1 MNLRPAVLENR
12 FVRLEPLADR
22 HREPLRAACD
32 ADPELWPA
40 LYYRP
45 YGGAHFDAGWDD
57 LVAGQ
62 SAGTRIPF
70 AVLAGDALVGMSS
83 YIDIQRGNRAL
94 EIGTTYYAPSAR
106 GGPVNPAAKRLLLEH
121 AFACGAN
128 RVAFKVDDRNAR
140 SQAAMTKLG
149 ATREGVLRH
158 DMITWTG
165 HVRSSVVFSIIAEE
179 WPMIRARLDERL
191 AAFDV
196 RAETAD

>member
-32 ADPELWPA
+32 GDPELWPA
-40 LYYRP
+40 LYYRS
-45 YGGAHFDAGWDD
+45 YGGGHFDAGWDD

-70 AVLAGDALVGMSS
+70 AVMVEDTLVGMSS
-83 YIDIQRGNRAL
+83 YIDIQRNNRAL
-94 EIGTTYYAPSAR
+94 EIGTTYYQPSAR
-106 GGPVNPAAKRLLLEH
+106 GGSVNPAAKRLLLEH

-165 HVRSSVVFSIIAEE
+165 HVRSSVVFSILAEE
-179 WPMIRARLDERL
+179 WPGVRARLDERL
-191 AAFDV
+191 AGFGV
-196 RAETAD
+196 TPETDG

>member
-12 FVRLEPLADR
+12 FVRLEPLTDH
-22 HREPLRAACD
+22 HRDPLRIACD

-40 LYYRP
+40 LYYRS

-62 SAGTRIPF
+62 SAGTRVPF
-70 AVLAGDALVGMSS
+70 AVMVAGTLVGMSS

-94 EIGTTYYAPSAR
+94 EIGTTYYQPSAR

-121 AFACGAN
+121 AFTSGAN

-140 SQAAMTKLG
+140 SQAAMLKLG
-149 ATREGVLRH
+149 ATREGLLRH

-165 HVRSSVVFSIIAEE
+165 HVRSSVVFSILAGE
-179 WPMIRARLDERL
+179 WPDVRARLDERL
-191 AAFDV
+191 AVFEV
-196 RAETAD
+196 TPETAG

>member
-12 FVRLEPLADR
+12 FVRLEPLADH
-22 HREPLRAACD
+22 HREPLRAACN
-32 ADPELWPA
+32 ADPELWPD
-40 LYYRP
+40 LYYRS
-45 YGGAHFDAGWDD
+45 YGGEHFDAGWED

-70 AVLAGDALVGMSS
+70 AVMVADTLVGMSS
-83 YIDIQRGNRAL
+83 YIDIQFSNRAV
-94 EIGTTYYAPSAR
+94 EIGTTYYRPEAR
-106 GGPVNPAAKRLLLEH
+106 GGPVNTAAKRLLLEH
-121 AFACGAN
+121 AFSCGAN

-165 HVRSSVVFSIIAEE
+165 HVRSSVVFSILAEE
-179 WPMIRARLDERL
+179 LPELRARLDERL
-191 AAFDV
+191 AGLIPT
-196 RAETAD
+196 RS

>member
-1 MNLRPAVLENR
+1 MNLTPAVLENR
-12 FVRLEPLADR
+12 FVRLEPLEGH

-32 ADPELWPA
+32 ADPELWPS

-62 SAGTRIPF
+62 SAGSRIPF
-70 AVLAGDALVGMSS
+70 AVMAKDTLVGMSS
-83 YIDIQRGNRAL
+83 YIDIQRGNRAV
-94 EIGTTYYAPSAR
+94 EIGTTYYQPSAR
-106 GGPVNPAAKRLLLEH
+106 GGPVNPAAKRLLLDH

-128 RVAFKVDDRNAR
+128 RVAFKVDDLNLR
-140 SQAAMTKLG
+140 SQAAMLKLG

-165 HVRSSVVFSIIAEE
+165 RVRNSVVFSILAED
-179 WPMIRARLDERL
+179 WPEIRARLDERL
-191 AAFDV
+191 AKFVQASG
-196 RAETAD
+196 E

>member
-1 MNLRPAVLENR
+1 MNLEPAVLENR

-22 HREPLRAACD
+22 YREPLRAACD

-40 LYYRP
+40 LYYRS
-45 YGGAHFDAGWDD
+45 YGGAHFDTGWDD
-57 LVAGQ
+57 LVAGR
-62 SAGTRIPF
+62 SAGTRVPF
-70 AVLAGDALVGMSS
+70 AVMAGDAVVGMSS

-94 EIGTTYYAPSAR
+94 EIGTTYYRPSAR

-121 AFACGAN
+121 AFASGAN

-149 ATREGVLRH
+149 ATREGLLRH

-165 HVRSSVVFSIIAEE
+165 HVRSSVVFSIVAED
-179 WPMIRARLDERL
+179 WPEIRARLDERL

-196 RAETAD
+196 RSETDG

>member
-1 MNLRPAVLENR
+1 MNLAPAVLENR
-12 FVRLEPLADR
+12 FVRLEPLEDH

-45 YGGAHFDAGWDD
+45 YGGEHFDAGWDD

-70 AVLAGDALVGMSS
+70 AVMAGDALVGMSS
-83 YIDIQRGNRAL
+83 YIDIQRGNRAV
-94 EIGTTYYAPSAR
+94 EIGTTYYQPSAR
-106 GGPVNPAAKRLLLEH
+106 GGPINPAAKRLLLEH
-121 AFACGAN
+121 AFSCGAN

-140 SQAAMTKLG
+140 SQAAMAKLG

-165 HVRSSVVFSIIAEE
+165 HVRSSVIFSILAGE
-179 WPMIRARLDERL
+179 WPAVRSGLDERL
-191 AAFDV
+191 TVFDV
-196 RAETAD
+196 SPETVD

>member
-12 FVRLEPLADR
+12 CVRLEPLADH
-22 HREPLRAACD
+22 HREPLRTACD
-32 ADPELWPA
+32 ADPDLWPT

-45 YGGAHFDAGWDD
+45 YGGAYFDAGWDD

-70 AVLAGDALVGMSS
+70 AVMVDDTLVGMSS
-83 YIDIQRGNRAL
+83 YIDIQRNNRAL
-94 EIGTTYYAPSAR
+94 EIGTTYYQPSAR
-106 GGPVNPAAKRLLLEH
+106 DGSVNPAAKRLLLEH

-165 HVRSSVVFSIIAEE
+165 HVRSSVVFSILAEE
-179 WPMIRARLDERL
+179 WPEVRARLDERL
-191 AAFDV
+191 AAFGV
-196 RAETAD
+196 TPETDG

>member
-1 MNLRPAVLENR
+1 MNLTPVVLENR
-12 FVRLEPLADR
+12 YVRLEPLADH
-22 HREPLRAACD
+22 HREPLRTACD
-32 ADPELWPA
+32 ADPDLWSS

-45 YGGAHFDAGWDD
+45 YGGAHFDAGWED

-62 SAGTRIPF
+62 LAGTRVPF
-70 AVLAGDALVGMSS
+70 AVMAGDALVGMSS

-121 AFACGAN
+121 AFACGAH

-140 SQAAMTKLG
+140 SQAAMLKLG

-191 AAFDV
+191 TAFV
-196 RAETAD
+196 HTSGE

>member
-12 FVRLEPLADR
+12 FVRLEPLADH

-32 ADPELWPA
+32 ADPDLWPA

-45 YGGAHFDAGWDD
+45 YGGEYFDAGWDD
-57 LVAGQ
+57 LFAGQ

-70 AVLAGDALVGMSS
+70 AVMVAGTLVGMSS

-94 EIGTTYYAPSAR
+94 EIGTTYYQPWAR

-121 AFACGAN
+121 AFSCGVN
-128 RVAFKVDDRNAR
+128 RVAFKVDDLNLR
-140 SQAAMTKLG
+140 SQAAMLKLG
-149 ATREGVLRH
+149 ATREGVLRQ

-165 HVRSSVVFSIIAEE
+165 RVRNSVVFSILAEE
-179 WPMIRARLDERL
+179 WPDIRAKLDQRL

-196 RAETAD
+196 SPGTAD

>member
-32 ADPELWPA
+32 ADPDLWSS
-40 LYYRP
+40 LYYRS
-45 YGGAHFDAGWDD
+45 YGGTHFDAGWDD

-70 AVLAGDALVGMSS
+70 AVIAGDALVGMSS

-94 EIGTTYYAPSAR
+94 EIGTTYYQPAAR

-128 RVAFKVDDRNAR
+128 RVAFKVDDRNVR

-165 HVRSSVVFSIIAEE
+165 HVRSSVVFSIIAGE
-179 WPMIRARLDERL
+179 WPEVRARLDERL
-191 AAFDV
+191 ETFDV
-196 RAETAD
+196 RA

>member
-1 MNLRPAVLENR
+1 MKLEPAVLENR
-12 FVRLEPLADR
+12 FVRLEPLADH

-32 ADPELWPA
+32 ADPELWSA

-45 YGGAHFDAGWDD
+45 YGGEHFDAGWDD

-62 SAGTRIPF
+62 SASTRIPF
-70 AVLAGDALVGMSS
+70 AVMAGDALVGMSS

-94 EIGTTYYAPSAR
+94 EIGTTYYQPSAR

-140 SQAAMTKLG
+140 SQAAMLKLG

-165 HVRSSVVFSIIAEE
+165 HVRSSVVFSILAED
-179 WPMIRARLDERL
+179 WPVIRARLVERL
-191 AAFDV
+191 AGFMPT
-196 RAETAD
+196 RS

>member
-12 FVRLEPLADR
+12 FVRLEPLEDH

-40 LYYRP
+40 LYYRS
-45 YGGAHFDAGWDD
+45 YGGVHFDTGWAD

-62 SAGTRIPF
+62 SAGSRIPF
-70 AVLAGDALVGMSS
+70 AVMVDGTLVGMSS

-94 EIGTTYYAPSAR
+94 EIGTTYYRPEAR
-106 GGPVNPAAKRLLLEH
+106 GSAVNPAAKRLLLEL

-128 RVAFKVDDRNAR
+128 RVAFKVDNRNAR
-140 SQAAMTKLG
+140 SQAAMLKLG

-165 HVRSSVVFSIIAEE
+165 HVRSSVVFSILAEE
-179 WPMIRARLDERL
+179 WPAVRASLDERL
-191 AAFDV
+191 AGF
-196 RAETAD
+196 RPTRF

>member
-1 MNLRPAVLENR
+1 MNLRPVVLENR
-12 FVRLEPLADR
+12 FVRLEPLEDR
-22 HREPLRAACD
+22 HHEPLRFACNE
-32 ADPELWPA
+32 DPELWPA
-40 LYYRP
+40 LYFRS
-45 YGGAHFDAGWDD
+45 YGSEHFDAGWHD

-70 AVLAGDALVGMSS
+70 AVMVDGTLVGMSS

-94 EIGTTYYAPSAR
+94 EIGTTYYQPSAR

-149 ATREGVLRH
+149 ARREGVLRH

-165 HVRSSVVFSIIAEE
+165 HVRSSVVFSILAEE
-179 WPMIRARLDERL
+179 WPDVRVRLDERL

-196 RAETAD
+196 SPETGG